1 MCSSPKLRTNTERR
15 QPPSAS
21 DCLASCH
28 SRTQK
33 FWNTCVSDSLNWEL
47 PFTCNDQSAANGS
60 NLEEGRWLS
69 EAMLDSQL
77 QMRTATPEDPSKP
90 PSLCPP
96 PVQKCPRCISGLDT
110 TNSANSSLPQP
121 RYSGAFIF
129 TLQTNSKDCAPKS
142 PVTGSC
148 QCVSCVVT
156 FKRLASSTSVWK
168 SSFSRLES

>member
-21 DCLASCH
+21 GCLASRH
-28 SRTQK
+28 SRTQN
-33 FWNTCVSDSLNWEL
+33 FLEHLRLFDSLNWEL
-47 PFTCNDQSAANGS
+47 PFTCKSAANGS

-77 QMRTATPEDPSKP
+77 QMRTAMPEDPSKP

-96 PVQKCPRCISGLDT
+96 PVQKYPHCISGLYT
-110 TNSANSSLPQP
+110 THSANSSLPQP
-121 RYSGAFIF
+121 RYSRAFIF

-142 PVTGSC
+142 PATSGC